1 MISTIRQPIV
11 FDGTSTPVKTALFL
25 IICAAWILTG
35 LVGHD
40 PWKPDEAITFGVIHA
55 MLQDGNWMVPTIAG
69 LPNYDYPPLYHWT
82 AAALAWLLSPLLPL
96 HDGARLATGL
106 FMVITL
112 FYTNRTAKRLFDERA
127 GRISVLLLIG
137 ELGLLWRGHQM
148 NPELAGLAGLAVA
161 LYGMTRIRSEPTK
174 GGVTTGVGA
183 GMIALSIGIVPA
195 LAPMLIA
202 LVTMG
207 LLREWNNRAF
217 RAGIGVAFLVSVPFL
232 LLFPAMLLIQAVSPA
247 APWADSVFGVPFHDL
262 ATRRVLDNLHFIRIL
277 PWYGLPALPF
287 AVWLWTK
294 DRAKVAERFELAL
307 PLAAFLTLLVMISLT
322 RKASDGMGLPLL
334 LPLALAAAHTLDRL
348 SRSIASFMDWFSL
361 LFFGIV
367 AIAGWFYWTA
377 AVVGTPLA
385 AAGAVARQV
394 PGFRFSFDLVPFCIA
409 VSFTLLWVYATARA
423 HRNNR
428 RAIVNWAAG
437 ATLVWVLANLLGLP
451 AVDHRLSYRG
461 TAMAI
466 AGNMSA
472 HPAGCIASQN
482 LGDAQRASL
491 DYFARLRFV
500 SVNLPAA
507 AECGWLLTQGTRT
520 HAPPVTLQ
528 WQLVWQGARPADNDE
543 RLRLYRRQL
552 VPASSPEIL

>member
-25 IICAAWILTG
+25 IICAAWILPG
-35 LVGHD
+35 LIGHD
-40 PWKPDEAITFGVIHA
+40 PWKPDEAIIFGVIHS
-55 MLQDGNWMVPTIAG
+55 MLKDGQWMVPAIAG

-82 AAALAWLLSPLLPL
+82 AAALAWLFSPVLPL
-96 HDGARLATGL
+96 HDGARLASGV
-106 FMVITL
+106 FMTIAL
-112 FYTNRTAKRLFDERA
+112 FYTHRTAKRLFDERA
-127 GRISVLLLIG
+127 GRISVLLMIG
-137 ELGLLWRGHQM
+137 MLGLLWRGHQM

-161 LYGMTRIRSEPTK
+161 LYGMTRIRSEPSK
-174 GGVTTGVGA
+174 GGLTTGAGA
-183 GMIALSIGIVPA
+183 GITALSIGIVPA
-195 LAPMLIA
+195 LAPILIT

-207 LLREWNNRAF
+207 ILREWNNRTF
-217 RAGIGVAFLVSVPFL
+217 RSGIAIALLVSVPFMLLFPVL
-232 LLFPAMLLIQAVSPA
+232 LLFQASEPIA
-247 APWADSVFGVPFHDL
+247 QWADPIFGVPFHDL
-262 ATRRVLDNLHFIRIL
+262 ATRRALDNVHFIRIL

-287 AVWLWTK
+287 AIWLWTR
-294 DRAKVAERFELAL
+294 DRAKIAERFELAL
-307 PLAAFLTLLVMISLT
+307 PLAAFLTLLVLISLT

-367 AIAGWFYWTA
+367 AVAGWFYWTA
-377 AVVGTPLA
+377 AVVGMPVA

-394 PGFRFSFDLVPFCIA
+394 PGFRFSFDPVAFCIA
-409 VSFTLLWVYATARA
+409 IAFTLLWVYATARA

-437 ATLVWVLANLLGLP
+437 VTLVWVLANLLGLP
-451 AVDHRLSYRG
+451 AVDYRLSYRS

-466 AGNMSA
+466 AGKTSES
-472 HPAGCIASQN
+472 PGGCIASQN

-491 DYFARLRFV
+491 NYFAGLRFV
-500 SVNLPAA
+500 SASLPAA
-507 AECGWLLTQGTRT
+507 AECGWLLTQGTRVKT
-520 HAPPVTLQ
+520 PPVSPP

-543 RLRLYRRQL
+543 RLRLYRRQP
-552 VPASSPEIL
+552 VGMN